1 MSYIKF
7 SEKDKAKGFLFL
19 AVRMPLVGYRGEILK
34 VPDFILP
41 ELEQK
46 GFQFEKVGPPNPDSN
61 GRLKE

>member
-7 SEKDKAKGFLFL
+7 SEKDKANGFLYL

-41 ELEQK
+41 ELEKK
-46 GFQFEKVGPPNPDSN
+46 GFQFEKVQPPNPDSS